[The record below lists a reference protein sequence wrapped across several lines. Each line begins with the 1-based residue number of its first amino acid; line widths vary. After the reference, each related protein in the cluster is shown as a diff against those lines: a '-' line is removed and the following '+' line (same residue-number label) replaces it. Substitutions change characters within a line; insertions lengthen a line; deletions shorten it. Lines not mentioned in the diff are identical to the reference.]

1 MFITESSYYLEYSNI
16 QQLIYYSF
24 VPAKK
29 EKALLEDQA
38 KLEKH
43 LEDLQ
48 ISNQELLLQTSQLEQ
63 QLCQSQF
70 DEKCQ
75 QKNMIQQNCEQ
86 QNDSSHEEPKSEN
99 SSPINDVTPKA
110 KYDVTARAQDDKIL
124 QLQTLLEDRSNTVD
138 VLQSKNS
145 DLLQQ
150 LEIARCRIDNFGKS
164 EDEDLRSLQ
173 TRKIGRLECS
183 LASAETELQHL
194 SFTIQELEEQV
205 SYFEKTI
212 TSPVVV

>member
-1 MFITESSYYLEYSNI
+1 M
-16 QQLIYYSF
+16 
-24 VPAKK
+24 
-29 EKALLEDQA
+29 
-38 KLEKH
+38 
-43 LEDLQ
+43 EDLQ
-48 ISNQELLLQTSQLEQ
+48 ICNQELLLQTSQLEHK
-63 QLCQSQF
+63 LCQNQS

-86 QNDSSHEEPKSEN
+86 QSEENKSEN
-99 SSPINDVTPKA
+99 SSPIDDVTPKA

-138 VLQSKNS
+138 ILQSKNS

-150 LEIARCRIDNFGKS
+150 LETARCRIENFGKS

-183 LASAETELQHL
+183 LASAEAELQHL

-212 TSPVVV
+212 TSLVLV